1 MFRWTLIVLFILFI
15 FLMVVALVVTQI
27 ENSQYRKHKQ
37 KQQHLQHSLTG
48 ESKTAIVVFSRSG
61 NTATLSEHIANKTN
75 GHVYEIF
82 AKSYALGIPGWI
94 SALKDARSNVAEIVP
109 QHIDLSSYNTV
120 YLGSPIW
127 LYSPAP
133 PIWQF
138 VKDNDLTNK
147 RVILF
152 NSFNSK
158 FEQHFIDEFAALV
171 RAKGATSFEHQ
182 YVKRGRMGDQLSTD
196 EMLAA
201 FDHLTP
207 QSISSR

>member
-1 MFRWTLIVLFILFI
+1 MFRWALIVLFILFVL
-15 FLMVVALVVTQI
+15 LMVVALVVTQI

-82 AKSYALGIPGWI
+82 AKSYELGIPGWI

-109 QHIDLSSYNTV
+109 QHIDLSSYDTV

-127 LYSPAP
+127 LYSPA
-133 PIWQF
+133 
-138 VKDNDLTNK
+138 
-147 RVILF
+147 
-152 NSFNSK
+152 
-158 FEQHFIDEFAALV
+158 
-171 RAKGATSFEHQ
+171 
-182 YVKRGRMGDQLSTD
+182 
-196 EMLAA
+196 
-201 FDHLTP
+201 
-207 QSISSR
+207 